1 MSEHESQENIPQSG
15 DIEAKL
21 AEITELQEKTT
32 LLKRGLVLG
41 ILSILALGVLF
52 VYGNIKREAKPVID
66 IYKDANATVAEAQQ
80 KIENAKIVFNRNQR
94 AVKQLL
100 SLTNNIGNEVKELLA
115 EDTLARWRVLA
126 DDFDSDTRD
135 DIIESLEELG
145 KVYADMEPDFQ
156 EAYKT
161 LDSLLGNNE
170 EFAAK
175 LRADFE
181 SEYESRVKPAAE
193 DLAKKILVDI
203 QGEAGEKFS
212 ELATH
217 ADEIMAGATGE
228 LHALTNG
235 IPDKVKFALDQTLV
249 KTINDR
255 DEKLRKMF
263 PKLTKEK
270 QAALVSRL
278 SSLSKEQSEKI
289 FLNLFADH
297 VSELGKASDALM
309 KIQQTEPNIATS
321 GGKLGDVQT
330 SLALLSAILEIA
342 KGDFSTQ
349 QDYTTPKEKPEDNG
363 KTKEK
368 QTSIKSPKKSTS
380 KEQTVEN
387 K

>member
-1 MSEHESQENIPQSG
+1 MSEHESQENIPRSG

-297 VSELGKASDALM
+297 VSELGKASDALI
-309 KIQQTEPNIATS
+309 KIQQTEPDIATT

-342 KGDFSTQ
+342 KGDFKTQIDSEDSKNKSRNSGNSTQ
-349 QDYTTPKEKPEDNG
+349 K
-363 KTKEK
+363 KTSQKGEAKSASK
-368 QTSIKSPKKSTS
+368 Q
-380 KEQTVEN
+380 QVVEN
-387 K
+387 N

>member
-297 VSELGKASDALM
+297 VSELGKASDALI
-309 KIQQTEPNIATS
+309 KIQQTEPDIATT

-342 KGDFSTQ
+342 KGDFKTQIDSEDSKNKSKNSGNSTQ
-349 QDYTTPKEKPEDNG
+349 K
-363 KTKEK
+363 KTSQKGEAKSASK
-368 QTSIKSPKKSTS
+368 Q
-380 KEQTVEN
+380 QVVGN
-387 K
+387 N

>member
-1 MSEHESQENIPQSG
+1 MSEHESQENIPRSG

-100 SLTNNIGNEVKELLA
+100 SLTNNIGNEVKNLLA

-297 VSELGKASDALM
+297 VSELGKASDALI
-309 KIQQTEPNIATS
+309 KIQQTEPDIATT

-342 KGDFSTQ
+342 KGDFKTQIDSEDSKNKSKNSGNSTQ
-349 QDYTTPKEKPEDNG
+349 K
-363 KTKEK
+363 KTSQKGEAKSASK
-368 QTSIKSPKKSTS
+368 Q
-380 KEQTVEN
+380 QVVEN
-387 K
+387 N

>member
-1 MSEHESQENIPQSG
+1 MSENESQEYVSQSG
-15 DIEAKL
+15 DIDAKL
-21 AEITELQEKTT
+21 AEISELQDKTS
-32 LLKRGLVLG
+32 LLRRGLVLG
-41 ILSILALGVLF
+41 TLSILALGVLI
-52 VYGNIKREAKPVID
+52 VYGNVKREAKPVID

-80 KIENAKIVFNRNQR
+80 KIENAKIVFERNHR
-94 AVKQLL
+94 AVKQLT
-100 SLTNNIGNEVKELLA
+100 SLTNNIGNEVKKLLA

-126 DDFDSDTRD
+126 EDFDSDTRD
-135 DIIESLEELG
+135 DIMESLEEMG

-161 LDSLLGNNE
+161 LDSLVGNNE

-181 SEYESRVKPAAE
+181 SEYENRVKPAAE

-212 ELATH
+212 ELSTH
-217 ADEIMAGATGE
+217 ADEIMAGATSE

-235 IPDKVKFALDQTLV
+235 IPDKVRFALDKTLV

-278 SSLSKEQSEKI
+278 SQLSKEQSEKI
-289 FLNLFADH
+289 FLNLFAEH
-297 VSELGKASDALM
+297 VSELGKASEALI

-349 QDYTTPKEKPEDNG
+349 IDSAPPENKSKDRGNSTKKKTSEKSEV
-363 KTKEK
+363 KSRAK
-368 QTSIKSPKKSTS
+368 Q
-380 KEQTVEN
+380 QVVEN

>member
-156 EAYKT
+156 EAYKS
-161 LDSLLGNNE
+161 LDSLVGNNE

-297 VSELGKASDALM
+297 VSELGKASDALI
-309 KIQQTEPNIATS
+309 KIQQTEPEIATT

-342 KGDFSTQ
+342 KGDFKTQIDREDPKNKSKNSDNSTQ
-349 QDYTTPKEKPEDNG
+349 K
-363 KTKEK
+363 KTSQKGEAKSASK
-368 QTSIKSPKKSTS
+368 Q
-380 KEQTVEN
+380 QVVGN
-387 K
+387 N

>member
-100 SLTNNIGNEVKELLA
+100 SLTNNIGNEVKNLLA

-297 VSELGKASDALM
+297 VSELGKASDALI
-309 KIQQTEPNIATS
+309 KIQQTEPDIATT

-342 KGDFSTQ
+342 KGDFKTQIDSEDSKNKSKNSGNSTQ
-349 QDYTTPKEKPEDNG
+349 K
-363 KTKEK
+363 KTSQKGEAKSASK
-368 QTSIKSPKKSTS
+368 Q
-380 KEQTVEN
+380 QVVEN
-387 K
+387 N

>member
-15 DIEAKL
+15 DIEAKI

-297 VSELGKASDALM
+297 VSELGRASDALI
-309 KIQQTEPNIATS
+309 KIQQTEPDIATT

-342 KGDFSTQ
+342 KGDFKTQIDSEDSKNKSRNSGNSTQ
-349 QDYTTPKEKPEDNG
+349 K
-363 KTKEK
+363 KTSQKGEAKSASK
-368 QTSIKSPKKSTS
+368 Q
-380 KEQTVEN
+380 QVVEN
-387 K
+387 N

>member
-15 DIEAKL
+15 DIEAKI

-297 VSELGKASDALM
+297 VSELGKASDALI
-309 KIQQTEPNIATS
+309 KIQQTEPDIATT

-342 KGDFSTQ
+342 KGDFKTQIDSEDSKNKSRNSGNSTQ
-349 QDYTTPKEKPEDNG
+349 K
-363 KTKEK
+363 KTSQKGEAKSASK
-368 QTSIKSPKKSTS
+368 Q
-380 KEQTVEN
+380 QVVEN
-387 K
+387 N

>member
-161 LDSLLGNNE
+161 LDSLVGNNE

-297 VSELGKASDALM
+297 VSELGKASDALI
-309 KIQQTEPNIATS
+309 KIQQTEPDIATT

-342 KGDFSTQ
+342 KGDFKTQIDSEDSKNKSKNSGNSTQ
-349 QDYTTPKEKPEDNG
+349 K
-363 KTKEK
+363 KTSQKGEAKSASK
-368 QTSIKSPKKSTS
+368 Q
-380 KEQTVEN
+380 QVVEN
-387 K
+387 N

>member
-1 MSEHESQENIPQSG
+1 MSEHESQENISQSG

-32 LLKRGLVLG
+32 LLKRGLVFG

-100 SLTNNIGNEVKELLA
+100 SITNNIGNEVKKLLA

-235 IPDKVKFALDQTLV
+235 IPDKVKLALDQTLV
-249 KTINDR
+249 KTINER

-297 VSELGKASDALM
+297 VSELGKASDALI
-309 KIQQTEPNIATS
+309 KIQQTEPDIATT

-342 KGDFSTQ
+342 KGDFKTQIDREDTKNKSKNNGNSTQ
-349 QDYTTPKEKPEDNG
+349 K
-363 KTKEK
+363 KTSQKGEAKSASK
-368 QTSIKSPKKSTS
+368 Q
-380 KEQTVEN
+380 QVVEN
-387 K
+387 N

>member
-297 VSELGKASDALM
+297 VSELGKASDALI
-309 KIQQTEPNIATS
+309 KIQQTEPDIATT

-342 KGDFSTQ
+342 KGDFNTQIDSEDSKNKSKNSGNSTQ
-349 QDYTTPKEKPEDNG
+349 K
-363 KTKEK
+363 KTSQKGEAKSASK
-368 QTSIKSPKKSTS
+368 Q
-380 KEQTVEN
+380 QVVEN
-387 K
+387 N

>member
-100 SLTNNIGNEVKELLA
+100 SLTNNIGNEVKKLLA

-161 LDSLLGNNE
+161 LDSLVGNNE

-297 VSELGKASDALM
+297 VSELGKASDALI
-309 KIQQTEPNIATS
+309 KIQQTEPDIATT

-342 KGDFSTQ
+342 KGDFKTQIDSEDSKNKSKNSGNSTQ
-349 QDYTTPKEKPEDNG
+349 K
-363 KTKEK
+363 KTSQKGEAKSASK
-368 QTSIKSPKKSTS
+368 Q
-380 KEQTVEN
+380 QVVEN
-387 K
+387 N